1 MNVHIVDY
9 GVGNLHSMVRAV
21 EASGGSPVLV
31 TDADAVLQAEKLI
44 LPGVGAFEPC
54 ARQLRASGMW
64 DAVKA
69 YAQTGRPFV
78 GVCVGM
84 QLLFDESLEFGR
96 HEGLG
101 LIGGQV
107 AQIPSEDAA
116 GARKVPH
123 IGWRPLARAAQVKDW
138 SGTLLEG
145 LTPDR
150 SSAYFVHSYSCVA
163 ADDADRLCDV
173 DYLGFRVSAA
183 VRRGNVSGFQFHPEK
198 SGPVGLT
205 IMRNLVRA

>member
-9 GVGNLHSMVRAV
+9 GVGNIHSMMRAV

-31 TDADAVLQAEKLI
+31 TEAEAVLQAEKLI

-54 ARQLRASGMW
+54 AKQLRASGLW

-107 AQIPSEDAA
+107 AQIPSDDVA
-116 GARKVPH
+116 GTRKVPH
-123 IGWRPLARAAQVKDW
+123 IGWRRLAEAAGSQAW

-145 LTPDR
+145 LTPSR
-150 SSAYFVHSYSCVA
+150 SSAYFVHSYSCVV
-163 ADDADRLCDV
+163 ADEADRLADV
-173 DYLGFRVSAA
+173 DYLGYRVSAA

-205 IMRNLVRA
+205 IMRNLVRD